1 MKLKNLL
8 KSKGFLVS
16 VLIVVIVA
24 ILLICWFVNRKPAGN
39 FQPEEP
45 ATGSAATE
53 WQDTPSSTA
62 ASGNTEQPSG
72 AAATPE
78 TYPKVT
84 AEDDT
89 NVVIDFTPDAEE
101 LQPEPPAPPVSEED
115 NTDPSGPPSY
125 EPEKTAPEPSVPEPQ
140 TPQTPEAGSSNGNGA
155 VYDPVFGWVIP
166 GDAQQSVGDSDGD
179 IDKMVGNMGE

>member
-16 VLIVVIVA
+16 VFIVVIVA
-24 ILLICWFVNRKPAGN
+24 ILLICWFVSRKPADS

-45 ATGSAATE
+45 VIGSAAAE
-53 WQDTPSSTA
+53 WQDTPSPTA
-62 ASGNTEQPSG
+62 APGDTGQPSG

-89 NVVIDFTPDAEE
+89 DVVIDFTPGAEE
-101 LQPEPPAPPVSEED
+101 LQTEPPAPPVSQED
-115 NTDPSGPPSY
+115 NTDPSEPPSY
-125 EPEKTAPEPSVPEPQ
+125 EPEQTAPEPSAPAPQ
-140 TPQTPEAGSSNGNGA
+140 APQTPEAGSSNGNGA
-155 VYDPVFGWVIP
+155 VYDPVFGWVVP

>member
-16 VLIVVIVA
+16 VLIVVIMA
-24 ILLICWFVNRKPAGN
+24 LLLICWFVSRKPADN

-45 ATGSAATE
+45 ATGNAATE
-53 WQDTPSSTA
+53 WQDTPSPTVTP
-62 ASGNTEQPSG
+62 GNTEQPSE

-78 TYPKVT
+78 AYPKVT

-89 NVVIDFTPDAEE
+89 DVVIDFTPEAEE
-101 LQPEPPAPPVSEED
+101 LQPEPPAPPVSQED
-115 NTDPSGPPSY
+115 NTDPSEPPSY
-125 EPEKTAPEPSVPEPQ
+125 EPEETSPAPQAS
-140 TPQTPEAGSSNGNGA
+140 QTPEAGSSNGNGA
-155 VYDPVFGWVIP
+155 VYDPVFGWVVP

>member
-16 VLIVVIVA
+16 VFIVVIVA
-24 ILLICWFVNRKPAGN
+24 ILLICWFVSRKPADN

-45 ATGSAATE
+45 VIGSAATE
-53 WQDTPSSTA
+53 WQDTPSPTA
-62 ASGNTEQPSG
+62 APGITGQPSG

-84 AEDDT
+84 AENDMD
-89 NVVIDFTPDAEE
+89 VVIDFTPGAEE
-101 LQPEPPAPPVSEED
+101 LQPEPPAPPVSQED
-115 NTDPSGPPSY
+115 NTDPSEPPSY
-125 EPEKTAPEPSVPEPQ
+125 EPEETSPEPSAPAPQ
-140 TPQTPEAGSSNGNGA
+140 APEAGSSNGNGA
-155 VYDPVFGWVIP
+155 VYDPVFGWVVP

-179 IDKMVGNMGE
+179 INKMVGNMGE

>member
-24 ILLICWFVNRKPAGN
+24 ILLICWFVSRKPADS
-39 FQPEEP
+39 FQPDEP
-45 ATGSAATE
+45 TTGSATTE
-53 WQDTPSSTA
+53 WQDTPSLTA
-62 ASGNTEQPSG
+62 APGNTGQPSG

-84 AEDDT
+84 AENDT
-89 NVVIDFTPDAEE
+89 DVVIDFTPDAEK
-101 LQPEPPAPPVSEED
+101 LQPELPAPPVSQED
-115 NTDPSGPPSY
+115 NTNPSEPPSY
-125 EPEKTAPEPSVPEPQ
+125 EPEQTTPEPSAPV
-140 TPQTPEAGSSNGNGA
+140 PQTPEAGSSNGNGA
-155 VYDPVFGWVIP
+155 VYDPVFGWVVP